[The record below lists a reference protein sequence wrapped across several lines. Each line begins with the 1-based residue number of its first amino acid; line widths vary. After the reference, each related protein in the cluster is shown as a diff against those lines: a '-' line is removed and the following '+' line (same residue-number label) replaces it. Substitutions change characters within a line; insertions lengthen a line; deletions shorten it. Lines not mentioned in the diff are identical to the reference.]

1 MSSTDSDQEVTDE
14 YDELVNIKNVIIL
27 LRDNIDALNEKFA
40 DFPASELP
48 AMYLE
53 EYQELTT
60 KLHELELKEQL
71 LSEKLQPKNDTPDQ
85 TDQTDQT
92 TEVSSC
98 EKKMA
103 G

>member
-1 MSSTDSDQEVTDE
+1 MAFGFPIFR
-14 YDELVNIKNVIIL
+14 LIGLIP
-27 LRDNIDALNEKFA
+27 NEKFA

-71 LSEKLQPKNDTPDQ
+71 LSEKLQQKNDTPDH

-92 TEVSSC
+92 TEVSTDRIKTPNSN
-98 EKKMA
+98 
-103 G
+103 

>member
-1 MSSTDSDQEVTDE
+1 MSSTDSDQDVTDE
-14 YDELVNIKNVIIL
+14 YDELINIKNVIIL

-48 AMYLE
+48 SMYLE

-71 LSEKLQPKNDTPDQ
+71 LSEKLQQKNDTSDQ
-85 TDQTDQT
+85 TDQTELT
-92 TEVSSC
+92 TEVR
-98 EKKMA
+98 KKKNL
-103 G
+103 